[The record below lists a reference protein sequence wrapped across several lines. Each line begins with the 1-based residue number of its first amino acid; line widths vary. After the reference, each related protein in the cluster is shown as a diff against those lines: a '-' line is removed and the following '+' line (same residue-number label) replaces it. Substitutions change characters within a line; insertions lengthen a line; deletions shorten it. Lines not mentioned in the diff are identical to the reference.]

1 MRTLK
6 LDKVILKVS
15 TFHCTIA
22 VFVRKIA
29 LFFAK
34 LLSFCCVTFVNNR
47 FILPKS
53 SEV

>member
-6 LDKVILKVS
+6 LDKVILKVP

-22 VFVRKIA
+22 VFVRKIV

-34 LLSFCCVTFVNNR
+34 TTFIVLR
-47 FILPKS
+47 DVCS
-53 SEV
+53 Q